1 MKTDERISR
10 LEAASLK
17 SHGLKQAIPG
27 GFPPIKPQNHS
38 ISNSYQSE
46 RPSTTSDL
54 LNPASFLVNAV
65 IEALFRDADLSA
77 ITRIVPGE
85 ADPYCA
91 SDARERNAVILTSD
105 SDLLLYDLGT
115 DGAVLFLKHIVPI
128 DDGNGIKL
136 SLTQYRPRDIA
147 NRLKLPDLLG
157 LGFVLSRGQYRSLPL
172 VLEQLKVS
180 DLSSEDFAAF
190 TAPYS
195 AAPLETPLPL
205 PGTDNGPHLQLFL
218 ESQLDPRVSELLQ
231 TFRIP
236 QLRSAPEA
244 LTMYLP
250 PLMDDPH
257 RASAWTMSVSI
268 RKMAMSLLCL
278 LDKSLE
284 TCTEFDRRGTR
295 VTGTTEALLRP
306 ETTAQTIS
314 SLLNDLRSPLGSI
327 QDLPDTLKWRTRA
340 ARILLRTCREADKSM
355 PSTDDLVDVIT
366 DKPRRMTWDVIHLQ
380 AQLQAT
386 LYSLR
391 MLFQIAKFTSLQ
403 RTSGYTG
410 PVKSLVEALVDL
422 PGIAD
427 LFDPVAMLVEQRS
440 ATEEKIGQC
449 LLRRSP
455 ESTVNHED
463 PGLDAG
469 PTKKKKRKKSGHK
482 DNVGTGDNASQKGG
496 ARSAKSAKLGSSSSS
511 NPFAALEMDE

>member
-10 LEAASLK
+10 LEAACSR
-17 SHGLKQAIPG
+17 SHGLKQAVSG
-27 GFPPIKPQNHS
+27 GFPPIKPKNLS
-38 ISNSYQSE
+38 ISNSYQTE

-54 LNPASFLVNAV
+54 LNPAPFLVNAV

-91 SDARERNAVILTSD
+91 RDARERNAVILTSD

-128 DDGNGIKL
+128 DDGIGITL

-172 VLEQLKVS
+172 VLEQLKVC

-195 AAPLETPLPL
+195 AAPLETPLLL
-205 PGTDNGPHLQLFL
+205 PDTDNGPHLQLFL

-231 TFRIP
+231 SFGIP
-236 QLRSAPEA
+236 QLRPAPEA
-244 LTMYLP
+244 LIMYLP

-257 RASAWTMSVSI
+257 RASAWTMSVTI
-268 RKMAMSLLCL
+268 RKMAVSLLCL

-295 VTGTTEALLRP
+295 VTGTTEPLLRP
-306 ETTAQTIS
+306 ETTAQAIA
-314 SLLNDLRSPLGSI
+314 SLLSDLRSPLGSI

-355 PSTDDLVDVIT
+355 PSTDDLVDLIT

-391 MLFQIAKFTSLQ
+391 MLFQIAEFTSLQ
-403 RTSGYTG
+403 RTSGYTAA
-410 PVKSLVEALVDL
+410 VKSLVEALVDL

-427 LFDPVAMLVEQRS
+427 LFDPVAMLGEQRS
-440 ATEEKIGQC
+440 PIEEKIRQC

-455 ESTVNHED
+455 QSTVNQED

-469 PTKKKKRKKSGHK
+469 PTNKLKKRKKSGHK
-482 DNVGTGDNASQKGG
+482 DNPETSDNGPQRGG
-496 ARSAKSAKLGSSSSS
+496 GRSVKSAKLGSSSS